1 MQRFFDII
9 FSSIAI
15 LVLSPILLI
24 CILIL
29 KLTGEGEIFY
39 LQERNGLKGNKF
51 KLFKFATMVKNSEKI
66 GAGTITVQND
76 PRVLPFGK
84 FLRKSKINE
93 LPQLINIFIGDMSV
107 IGPRPLVDKQF
118 FFYTDQQRQVISSV
132 RPGLSG
138 MGSIVFRDEEKILND
153 EQGTYDSL
161 DDVYKNRITPIK
173 ANLEE
178 WYVANNSIYLYFK
191 LIFVTILVVL
201 NSNLDIKKYFPS
213 IKYE

>member
-1 MQRFFDII
+1 
-9 FSSIAI
+9 
-15 LVLSPILLI
+15 
-24 CILIL
+24 
-29 KLTGEGEIFY
+29 
-39 LQERNGLKGNKF
+39 
-51 KLFKFATMVKNSEKI
+51 
-66 GAGTITVQND
+66 
-76 PRVLPFGK
+76 
-84 FLRKSKINE
+84 
-93 LPQLINIFIGDMSV
+93 MSV